1 MRLSLCCGLCGD
13 ASVLVPPF
21 LGGDLWGSA
30 GQVSDYL
37 CSLPSN
43 MEQTGLQVESAIYS
57 ALWSVS
63 AILISQAR

>member
-1 MRLSLCCGLCGD
+1 MRLPAVACVGD

-21 LGGDLWGSA
+21 LGGDPWGSA

-43 MEQTGLQVESAIYS
+43 MEQTGRAFRWRVLFTQHCAQ
-57 ALWSVS
+57 SV
-63 AILISQAR
+63 QY